1 MRSGVKI
8 TIVGGVLT
16 VVGGG
21 VLYCGYNLV
30 NGIMG
35 YGGSDPTTQAAPVR
49 TGPPSADETTDT
61 ATAFLAAWAKGDST
75 RAAALTDNQAVARTQ
90 LAGFHDQAHLTHV
103 VIKPG
108 ERRGT
113 RVPYTVEAEVS
124 YDGRTAP
131 LSYASELRIV
141 RGRTTHEPLVD
152 WRPSV
157 LHPQLKDGEYLVTG
171 AAEAPEIRAVDHRG
185 RTLTKERYPSLGP
198 LLDGL
203 REKYGTKAGGTRGI
217 DLHIENE
224 SGEPA
229 RTLLTLRKGRAGT
242 LRTTLDADVQAA
254 AERAVRAYP
263 ESSVVAVR
271 PSTGEIR
278 AVANHRTD
286 GYNAAM
292 LGKVAPGSTMK
303 IVTAAMMIENGVA
316 DANAEVAC
324 PSTVSWEGYTFH
336 NLADFSI
343 PDGTLTDAFA
353 RSCNT
358 AFIKAVKPLNDRGVA
373 GTALGRTAHDS
384 FGLGGDDWQTGLP
397 SFDGSV
403 PESSGVESAASYIG
417 QGKVQMSPLAMASV
431 TATVVNGGF
440 RQPVLV
446 PQALDGRTLAT
457 ARPLSPSVA
466 RQLRQ
471 MMHAATV
478 GHGTAVTAMAG
489 VGGNKGAKTGSA
501 EKDGQAR
508 SNSWFTGYSDDLA
521 AAALVQSG
529 GHGGDAAG
537 PVVAQ
542 VLRAG

>member
-21 VLYCGYNLV
+21 VLYLGYNLV
-30 NGIMG
+30 NGVMG
-35 YGGSDPTTQAAPVR
+35 YGGSDSTAQAAPVR
-49 TGPPSADETTDT
+49 TGPPSADETTKT
-61 ATAFLAAWAKGDST
+61 ATAFLAAWAKGDSAT
-75 RAAALTDNQAVARTQ
+75 AAGLTDNRAVARTE
-90 LAGFHDQAHLTHV
+90 LAGFHDQAHFTHV

-108 ERRGT
+108 ERSGT
-113 RVPYTVEAEVS
+113 TVPYTVKAEVS
-124 YDGRTAP
+124 YDGRTKP

-171 AAEAPEIRAVDHRG
+171 ASETPEIRAVDHEE
-185 RTLTKERYPSLGP
+185 RTLAKEEYPSLGP

-203 REKYGTKAGGTRGI
+203 REKYGRKAGGTAGI
-217 DLHIENE
+217 ELRIDNA

-242 LRTTLDADVQAA
+242 LHTTLDADVQAA
-254 AERAVRAYP
+254 AERAVTSYP

-278 AVANHRTD
+278 AVANNRAD

-303 IVTAAMMIENGVA
+303 IVTAAMMIENGVG
-316 DANAEVAC
+316 DANAKAAC
-324 PSTVSWEGYTFH
+324 PPTVSWEGYTFH
-336 NLADFSI
+336 NLDDFSI
-343 PDGTLTDAFA
+343 ADGTLTDAFA

-373 GTALGRTAHDS
+373 GTALGSTARDS
-384 FGLGGDDWQTGLP
+384 FGLGGDWQTGLP

-446 PQALDGRTLAT
+446 PQSLDGRTLAT

-478 GHGTAVTAMAG
+478 GRGTAVAAMAG
-489 VGGNKGAKTGSA
+489 VGGAKGAKTGSA
-501 EKDGQAR
+501 EKDGQSR
-508 SNSWFTGYSDDLA
+508 SNSWFTGYSGDLA

>member
-8 TIVGGVLT
+8 TLVGGVLT
-16 VVGGG
+16 VVTGGA
-21 VLYCGYNLV
+21 LYCGYNLV
-30 NGIMG
+30 HGIMG
-35 YGGSDPTTQAAPVR
+35 YGGTGGTAQAAPVR
-49 TGPPSADETTDT
+49 TGPPSADETTET
-61 ATAFLAAWAKGDST
+61 AEAFLAAWAKGEST
-75 RAAALTDNQAVARTQ
+75 AAAALTDNRAVARTE
-90 LAGFHDQAHLTHV
+90 LAGFHDQAHLSHV
-103 VIKPG
+103 VITPG
-108 ERRGT
+108 ERKGT
-113 RVPYTVEAEVS
+113 TVPYTVKAEVS
-124 YDGRTAP
+124 YDGRSAP

-141 RGRTTHEPLVD
+141 RGRTTHKPLVD

-157 LHPQLKDGEYLVTG
+157 LHPELEEGEYLVTG
-171 AAEAPEIRAVDHRG
+171 AAEDPEIRAVDHRG
-185 RTLTKERYPSLGP
+185 RPLTKERYPSLGP
-198 LLDGL
+198 VLDEL
-203 REKYGTKAGGTRGI
+203 REKYGKQAGGTRGVE
-217 DLHIENE
+217 LRIENE
-224 SGEPA
+224 EGEPG

-242 LRTTLDADVQAA
+242 LHTTLDADVQAA
-254 AERAVRAYP
+254 AERAVQAYP

-278 AVANHRTD
+278 AVANNRTD

-292 LGKVAPGSTMK
+292 LGRVAPGSTMK
-303 IVTAAMMIENGVA
+303 IVTAAMMIENGVG
-316 DANAEVAC
+316 DAAGKAAC
-324 PSTVSWEGYTFH
+324 PPTVSWEGYTFH
-336 NLADFSI
+336 NLDDFSI

-353 RSCNT
+353 QSCNT
-358 AFIKAVKPLNDRGVA
+358 AFIKAVKPLNDRGAA
-373 GTALGRTAHDS
+373 GTALGRTARDS
-384 FGLGGDDWQTGLP
+384 FGLGADWHTGVP

-403 PESSGVESAASYIG
+403 PESSGVETAASYIG

-446 PQALDGRTLAT
+446 PRSLDDRALAT
-457 ARPLSPSVA
+457 ARPLSPATA

-478 GHGTAVTAMAG
+478 GRGTAVAAMAG

-501 EKDGQAR
+501 EKDGQTR

>member
-8 TIVGGVLT
+8 SIVGGVLT
-16 VVGGG
+16 VVAGG
-21 VLYCGYNLV
+21 VLYGGYNLV
-30 NGIMG
+30 SGVMG
-35 YGGSDPTTQAAPVR
+35 YGGQGGSAQAAPVR
-49 TGPPSADETTDT
+49 TGPPSADETTET
-61 ATAFLAAWAKGDST
+61 ATAFLTAWAKGDST
-75 RAAALTDNQAVARTQ
+75 TAAALTDNQAVARTE

-103 VIKPG
+103 VITPG
-108 ERRGT
+108 RRSGT
-113 RVPYTVEAEVS
+113 TVPYTVKAEVS

-141 RGRTTHEPLVD
+141 RGRTTHKPLVD

-171 AAEAPEIRAVDHRG
+171 VTGAAEIRAVDHRG
-185 RTLTKERYPSLGP
+185 RPLTEERYPSLGP
-198 LLDGL
+198 VLDGL
-203 REKYGTKAGGTRGI
+203 REKYGKKAGGTRGVE
-217 DLHIENE
+217 LRIEDAAGE
-224 SGEPA
+224 SA

-242 LRTTLDADVQAA
+242 LHTTLDAGVQAA

-278 AVANHRTD
+278 AVANNRAD
-286 GYNAAM
+286 GYDAAL
-292 LGKVAPGSTMK
+292 LGEVAPGSTMK
-303 IVTAAMMIENGVA
+303 IVTAAMMIENGVGDA
-316 DANAEVAC
+316 DGKAAC
-324 PSTVSWEGYTFH
+324 PATVSWEGYTFH
-336 NLADFSI
+336 NLDDFRI
-343 PDGTLTDAFA
+343 EDGTLTDAFA

-373 GTALGRTAHDS
+373 GTALGRTARDS
-384 FGLGGDDWQTGLP
+384 FGLGADWQTGVP
-397 SFDGSV
+397 SFDGNV
-403 PESSGVESAASYIG
+403 PESAGVETAASYIG

-471 MMHAATV
+471 MMRAATA
-478 GHGTAVTAMAG
+478 GRGTAAAAMAG
-489 VGGNKGAKTGSA
+489 VGGDKGAKTGSA
-501 EKDGQAR
+501 EKDGQSR
-508 SNSWFTGYSDDLA
+508 SHSWFTGYSDDLA